1 MAKLLP
7 SSTSAIIKSQKTA
20 IVKPSKLLGV
30 KSKTSALVRTTKESS
45 SFSTDTLQVIEK
57 KVVQIDKLLKDSL
70 LLSKKEDETKRKNKE
85 KEKFNQKER
94 ELENKKLPKL
104 KGINL
109 PSLPK
114 MGFLDWI
121 KNFIT
126 QTILG
131 FFAVRL
137 IDFLPQLLKILPVI
151 IKVGDFFIDVGGKM
165 LDGLVTFVDWG
176 YKAIDGTRQFIK
188 DLGGEGLAK
197 NFDKFAGAID
207 NVIEIS
213 ILAALATADSGGGGN
228 LFDSGVDFLKRK
240 GTQQAAQ
247 TAGRQVAT
255 QAAGQAGG
263 TAAQVG
269 GIGVGAAAAIV
280 AGAGLAASALG
291 EGAFQV
297 KKISQK
303 FEKNIKEY
311 SEARKKDKN
320 PITRALKMSVWSMFG
335 PFLRLGNWLLNGIG
349 VTLDI
354 VGAPFRYAIELVRY
368 GIMLVS
374 GDTKGIEQQRKNLA
388 KFDAR
393 IRDGIREHFAG
404 FLGPI
409 FGFMGKKDW
418 KKGIETKGSFGNIYG
433 NKGAQKEMMNK
444 MAGGG
449 SPSTRGGK
457 LVGRSSKRTIKK
469 KKKPRTLSF
478 TPRKIKPGASTGG
491 EEKVRQVFPNPEKS
505 WWDPFGVFT
514 GKNQQQQQQQQQKP
528 KGKQSNPQEF
538 LVGSNDVLGRAK
550 YFIGPTAT
558 LILKTVMGQ
567 KPDDLDYRNIAK
579 GLSAF
584 VQTTFSGGTLGF
596 AGGGEVDAKQYFSG
610 EDYTEVI
617 AKTIKDSASKE
628 VDTTIRN
635 LSKELA
641 LRPVG
646 REEMLQ
652 KNIERGAEGA
662 MQDATLSQSEM
673 DLFQRLVYAESGG
686 EGKTGMALVARS
698 VLNRAGLIQSGKATT
713 GTFSAKDKTV
723 TGVIMGSGQYTP
735 VSNGR
740 INEQRSQKQMDD
752 AKEAIKLAQ
761 DPEKLKSLLKSEG
774 IDDGSIKKLLAST
787 GFRNYNAGARY
798 DASQAVNEVRYK
810 RHTFNTAGNTGLI
823 IASSQISE
831 KIKPVPL
838 SGGDGRFIQGN
849 SGASEGTHFHIG
861 TNKPGDGSGVAAA
874 GFNVIKHF
882 LGKKS
887 IFVGRSKETIPA
899 GATDE
904 QIRGYIARGQRAH
917 ATKGRGPTE
926 LDLQIGGIGAGNKV
940 AFPLALKGMKY
951 SSTDGYGV
959 SADIVGTNAFVG
971 HGRYK
976 PDGTL
981 APQQGRTRL
990 SMGAPDFYAFHGK
1003 SFGIVPKGGMKL
1015 NLHEGEMYK
1024 VVDKDSVNLFGFDLT
1039 KEIIDI
1045 ENKSQLIAKAPAIIE
1060 KLKSISGYTDY
1071 ERPEPQVAFIPL
1083 PLQDSGGDRRST
1095 SRPSVSYSGSTID
1108 SMGEQISDSLMYG

>member
-7 SSTSAIIKSQKTA
+7 SSNFSIVKSQKSG
-20 IVKPSKLLGV
+20 IVKKSKLLNI
-30 KSKTSALVRTTKESS
+30 KSKNIILN
-45 SFSTDTLQVIEK
+45 K
-57 KVVQIDKLLKDSL
+57 KPTFFYDSLLSIDKKIDKLLKESL
-70 LLSKKEDETKRKNKE
+70 FLYKKEEEINKKNREQERFSSKE
-85 KEKFNQKER
+85 KE
-94 ELENKKLPKL
+94 LEKKKPPLVKGIKLPT
-104 KGINL
+104 
-109 PSLPK
+109 PPK
-114 MGFLDWI
+114 MGFFDWI

-207 NVIEIS
+207 NVLEVAII
-213 ILAALATADSGGGGN
+213 AALATADSGGGGN

-449 SPSTRGGK
+449 K
-457 LVGRSSKRTIKK
+457 LVGGPSKRTIKK

-646 REEMLQ
+646 RKEMLQ
-652 KNIERGAEGA
+652 KNMEKEKDTSPNLNIDMGPGGTVTGGNA
-662 MQDATLSQSEM
+662 DFWTLVAISRMEDSDPQGSADVAQSIYN
-673 DLFQRLVYAESGG
+673 RVASGVYGG
-686 EGKTGMALVARS
+686 KSIKQIVLRNGQYEPTWKYPRRGKTGVP
-698 VLNRAGLIQSGKATT
+698 N
-713 GTFSAKDKTV
+713 
-723 TGVIMGSGQYTP
+723 P
-735 VSNGR
+735 
-740 INEQRSQKQMDD
+740 EWH
-752 AKEAIKLAQ
+752 AIKDIATA
-761 DPEKLKSLLKSEG
+761 SAATG
-774 IDDGSIKKLLAST
+774 I
-787 GFRNYNAGARY
+787 
-798 DASQAVNEVRYK
+798 SQSDLQK
-810 RHTFNTAGNTGLI
+810 T
-823 IASSQISE
+823 
-831 KIKPVPL
+831 
-838 SGGDGRFIQGN
+838 
-849 SGASEGTHFHIG
+849 
-861 TNKPGDGSGVAAA
+861 AAA
-874 GFNVIKHF
+874 LRNSKYQEEARKFVGGRTDFMGGGNKKGAEDVQRTTNAPNNFFGWFVGPAAIAY
-882 LGKKS
+882 GKKN
-887 IFVGRSKETIPA
+887 P
-899 GATDE
+899 
-904 QIRGYIARGQRAH
+904 
-917 ATKGRGPTE
+917 GP
-926 LDLQIGGIGAGNKV
+926 
-940 AFPLALKGMKY
+940 
-951 SSTDGYGV
+951 
-959 SADIVGTNAFVG
+959 
-971 HGRYK
+971 
-976 PDGTL
+976 
-981 APQQGRTRL
+981 
-990 SMGAPDFYAFHGK
+990 
-1003 SFGIVPKGGMKL
+1003 
-1015 NLHEGEMYK
+1015 
-1024 VVDKDSVNLFGFDLT
+1024 
-1039 KEIIDI
+1039 
-1045 ENKSQLIAKAPAIIE
+1045 AKAPQLGDIVVMGDSGGAEPLGKGYGSGGSKIAGELGRYIKQKLRQGPDFSQVHRHPEHPPYSLTSGHSRGSLHYQGRAIDIGAYTREQGPILKVISEFNRAKGVRPVQLLHGRNEPSGHSDHVHVAYE
-1060 KLKSISGYTDY
+1060 KGGETLDGPHIAMIGEKGREFVIDADSKESIDRTFPGFLVALNDAKYDEAINVLRNFASY
-1071 ERPEPQVAFIPL
+1071 EAPYAEPEIAFIPL
-1083 PLQDSGGDRRST
+1083 PSQDSGGNYGT
-1095 SRPSVSYSGSTID
+1095 TPKPSLSYGGSSID
-1108 SMGEQISDSLMYG
+1108 SVGEQISDSLMYG

>member
-255 QAAGQAGG
+255 QAAGQAGR
-263 TAAQVG
+263 TAG
-269 GIGVGAAAAIV
+269 LGAGAVAGIV
-280 AGAGLAASALG
+280 AGAGLLASALG
-291 EGAFQV
+291 EGAFQ
-297 KKISQK
+297 IRK
-303 FEKNIKEY
+303 FAIKPIQNLEKEFN
-311 SEARKKDKN
+311 ADKN
-320 PITRALKMSVWSMFG
+320 PLTKFG
-335 PFLRLGNWLLNGIG
+335 RGIVLNMVRPLYGVFSAVGFL
-349 VTLDI
+349 LDV
-354 VGAPFRYAIELVRY
+354 VGAPFRYAIELLRY
-368 GIMLVS
+368 PFLSEEDKVKQA
-374 GDTKGIEQQRKNLA
+374 TNLA

-393 IRDGIREHFAG
+393 IREDLRKALNMVT
-404 FLGPI
+404 LGLA
-409 FGFMGKKDW
+409 FK
-418 KKGIETKGSFGNIYG
+418 EKGSFGNIYG

-491 EEKVRQVFPNPEKS
+491 EEKVRQVFPNPEKA

-514 GKNQQQQQQQQQKP
+514 GKNQQQQQQQKP

-558 LILKTVMGQ
+558 LILKTVLGQ